1 MKHKLILM
9 VLFALC
15 FTQCTDT
22 SKQNTE
28 AATKEQPKVKPF
40 SWRNSTVYF
49 LLTDRFK
56 NAKPD
61 NDVNFNR
68 TAKAAKLRGFEGGDI
83 AGITQKIKDGY
94 FDKLGINAIW
104 FTPVVEQIHGKTDE
118 GTGATYGYHGYW
130 ASDWTRLD
138 PNFGTEEELMELMN
152 TAHQRGIRI
161 LLDVVINHTGPVTDK
176 DPAWPDS
183 WVRRKPVCTHK
194 DYKTS
199 VECTLVEN
207 LPDIHTQSDKAV
219 NLPDNLKKKWQQE
232 GRLDEETKELDAFFS
247 STGYPRAPRFYII
260 KWLTDL
266 VRKYGVDGFRVDT
279 AKHTEAGVWAEL
291 KKEAQKAFDDW
302 KAQNPGKKLDD
313 NDFFMVAE
321 VYGYGAG
328 GGRAYDYGD
337 KKVDF
342 YDNGFESMINFAF
355 KYDAKGGYDGLF
367 TKYDTVLHGGSL
379 EGLNVLNY
387 LASHDDGDPFDKLRE
402 KPLESGTK
410 LLLSGGA
417 AQVYYGDE
425 TARPLV
431 VPGTEGDANLRS
443 FMNWEALEKDSLAK
457 ATFDH
462 WSKLGRFRREHISIG
477 DGRHSRLQ
485 ESPYIFSRTY
495 DKNGYQDQVVVALDA
510 PAGNKTITV
519 GKVFRNGT
527 RLTDAY
533 SGQSA
538 TVQDGKVEISS
549 PFSIV
554 LLAAEESTAM

>member
-1 MKHKLILM
+1 MKHKLILP

-15 FTQCTDT
+15 LTQCTENRQQ
-22 SKQNTE
+22 STE
-28 AATKEQPKVKPF
+28 TATTAQATEKPF

-49 LLTDRFK
+49 LLTDRF
-56 NAKPD
+56 NNGNTS

-130 ASDWTRLD
+130 AKDWTTLD
-138 PNFGTEEELMELMN
+138 PNFGTEEELMELVN
-152 TAHQRGIRI
+152 TAHEHGIRI

-176 DPAWPDS
+176 DPAWPDT
-183 WVRRKPVCTHK
+183 WVRHNPVCTHK
-194 DYKTS
+194 DYQTS
-199 VECTLVEN
+199 VECTLVKN
-207 LPDIHTQSDKAV
+207 LPDIHTESDKPV
-219 NLPDNLKKKWQQE
+219 DLPENLKKKWQQE
-232 GRLDEETKELDAFFS
+232 GRLEKETKELDEFFS
-247 STGYPRAPRFYII
+247 RTGYARAPRFYII

-291 KKEAQKAFDDW
+291 KKEAQQAFDDW
-302 KAQNPGKKLDD
+302 KAKNPGKKLDD

-328 GGRAYDYGD
+328 GGRGYDYGD
-337 KKVDF
+337 RKVDF
-342 YDNGFESMINFAF
+342 YANGFESMINFAF

-387 LASHDDGDPFDKLRE
+387 LASHDDGDPYDKLRE
-402 KPLESGTK
+402 KPLEAGTK
-410 LLLSGGA
+410 LLLSSGA

-457 ATFDH
+457 ATFEH
-462 WSKLGRFRREHISIG
+462 WSKLGQFRNEHISVG
-477 DGRHSRLQ
+477 DGKHTKLQ
-485 ESPYIFSRTY
+485 DRPYVFSRTY
-495 DKNGYQDQVVVALDA
+495 DKNGYKDQIVVALDA
-510 PAGNKTITV
+510 PVGNKSIAV
-519 GKVFRNGT
+519 GNVFANGT
-527 RLTDAY
+527 TLTDAY
-533 SGQSA
+533 SGQKA
-538 TVQDGKVEISS
+538 TVKDGKVEVST
-549 PFSIV
+549 PYSIV
-554 LLAAEESTAM
+554 LLAAEETKAL